1 MYSVEDKIA
10 IITGAAGGIGFEL
23 AKTFAKLGAKVVAID
38 AKEQDSETFKSTFS
52 GVKHQPLII
61 TADLTKMEEI
71 ERSIALTE
79 TQWNRPDILINC
91 LGVNTRKPIENYTPE
106 EWDKILDVNLKSVFF
121 MTQKVSERMK
131 LNACGKIVSISS
143 MMGIITWDGAGK
155 FSLAPYSAS
164 KAGLISITKSF
175 ALALASHNIT
185 VNSVC
190 PGFVDTPLVAAVK
203 NDPILFED
211 IISRTPLRRFADT
224 SEIVAPVLFLST
236 EASSYIT
243 GHSLLVDGG
252 WNVQ

>member
-10 IITGAAGGIGFEL
+10 IITGATGGIGFDL
-23 AKTFAKLGAKVVAID
+23 AKTFANLGAKVVMVD
-38 AKEQDSETFKSTFS
+38 AKEQDLETIKSAFA
-52 GVKHQPLII
+52 GAKHQPLII
-61 TADLTKMEEI
+61 TADLTKLEEI

-79 TQWNRPDILINC
+79 AQWHRTDILINC
-91 LGVNTRKPIENYTPE
+91 LGVNIRKPIENYTPE

-131 LNACGKIVSISS
+131 INASGKIVNISS
-143 MMGIITWDGAGK
+143 MMGIITWSGTGK

-164 KAGLISITKSF
+164 KAGLISLTKSF
-175 ALALASHNIT
+175 ALALAPHNIT
-185 VNSVC
+185 VNAVC

-203 NDPILFED
+203 NDPVLFEN
-211 IISRTPLRRFADT
+211 IISRTPLGRFANT

-243 GHSLLVDGG
+243 GHALLVDGG

>member
-10 IITGAAGGIGFEL
+10 IITGAGGGIGFDL
-23 AKTFAKLGAKVVAID
+23 AKTFAKLGAKVVMVD
-38 AKEQDSETFKSTFS
+38 AKAQDSETTKSAFS
-52 GVKHQPLII
+52 GAKHQPLII
-61 TADLTKMEEI
+61 TADLTKLEEI
-71 ERSIALTE
+71 ERAIALTE
-79 TQWNRPDILINC
+79 AQWHRTDILINC
-91 LGVNTRKPIENYTPE
+91 LGVNIRKPIETYTPE

-131 LNACGKIVSISS
+131 LNAYGKIVNISS

-175 ALALASHNIT
+175 ALALAPYNIT
-185 VNSVC
+185 VNAVC

-203 NDPILFED
+203 NDPVLFDD
-211 IISRTPLRRFADT
+211 IISRTPLKRFAAT

>member
-1 MYSVEDKIA
+1 MYSVEDQVT
-10 IITGAAGGIGFEL
+10 IITGAAGGIGFDL
-23 AKTFAKLGAKVVAID
+23 AKTFAQLGAKVVAID
-38 AKEQDSETFKSTFS
+38 AKEQDSETVKSAFA
-52 GVKHQPLII
+52 GAKYQPLII
-61 TADLTKMEEI
+61 TADLTQLEEI
-71 ERSIALTE
+71 ERAIALTE
-79 TQWNRPDILINC
+79 AQWHRADILINC
-91 LGVNTRKPIENYTPE
+91 LGVNTRKPIEDYTPE

-131 LNACGKIVSISS
+131 INASGKIVNISS

-164 KAGLISITKSF
+164 KAGLISLTKSF
-175 ALALASHNIT
+175 ALALARYNIT
-185 VNSVC
+185 VNAVC

-211 IISRTPLRRFADT
+211 IISRTPLGRFANT

-236 EASSYIT
+236 AASSYIT
-243 GHSLLVDGG
+243 GHALLVDGG